1 MKTCGVV
8 LEMLLTSDEVN
19 TAWMTNLF
27 NQIFAESKV
36 PEDWITS
43 VIVDCFKNRVEA
55 TKWGNS
61 RELKLLEHMLKGFKR
76 FLQYKV
82 R

>member
-1 MKTCGVV
+1 MEKTNLNFNQPRIGSQPQINMELVRHVLNKMKTCGVV

-36 PEDWITS
+36 PED
-43 VIVDCFKNRVEA
+43 
-55 TKWGNS
+55 
-61 RELKLLEHMLKGFKR
+61 
-76 FLQYKV
+76 
-82 R
+82 